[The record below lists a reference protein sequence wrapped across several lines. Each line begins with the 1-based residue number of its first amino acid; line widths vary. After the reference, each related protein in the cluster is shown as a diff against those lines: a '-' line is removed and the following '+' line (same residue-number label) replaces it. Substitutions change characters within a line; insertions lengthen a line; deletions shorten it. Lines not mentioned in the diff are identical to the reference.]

1 MHGGFGPA
9 ALLLW
14 LAAGAATAA
23 QAEVLVHVDKAS
35 QRMTVTVDG
44 EQRYSWPVS
53 TGKARLRHA
62 GRRTSSRSAWS
73 ADHFSSEWD
82 DAPMPHSI
90 FFTQDG
96 PRHPR
101 QLRTAPP
108 RPPASHGCVRLS
120 PANAATLFG
129 LVKSEGLGNTRI
141 EVAGDDPGGVG
152 LAGGGRG
159 FRGLTSFDPL
169 ASGIMIDGPAPRRT
183 PRP

>member
-9 ALLLW
+9 VLLLW

-35 QRMTVTVDG
+35 QRMTVSVDG
-44 EQRYSWPVS
+44 QERYSWPVS
-53 TGKARLRHA
+53 TGMAGYLTPAGSFTPFRMAR
-62 GRRTSSRSAWS
+62 T
-73 ADHFSSEWD
+73 HFSKEWD

-90 FFTQDG
+90 FFTEAG
-96 PRHPR
+96 HAVHGSRVTGR
-101 QLRTAPP
+101 LGS
-108 RPPASHGCVRLS
+108 PASHGCIRLS

-152 LAGGGRG
+152 LASGGRG